1 MTEIENQP
9 SCPVCARTRQS
20 AGLCLICEKRITT
33 MLDDLYDFWDAAHGQ
48 LQPARGAGGRSS
60 EMSIGINVSALS
72 FIGGQD
78 ILNLLHSW
86 EAWIRQERRLTPP
99 ALIPKPES
107 LAKEIQDAIG
117 FAKAHLEWS
126 VNQDWFSDFLSEL
139 EQLHG
144 QGRAAAKIFVEKK
157 KRIPCPGETQ
167 EGLPCGFMLT
177 IRQDN
182 EMLNLFT
189 CGKCKTEW
197 TSLRLVAVALSDPK
211 QQVWLDAEAIGNY
224 FGMQTKNVRM
234 FAKRNQIAKRGVL
247 YDFAEFVKV
256 RKIGQI

>member
-177 IRQDN
+177 IRQDEN
-182 EMLNLFT
+182 LLDLFT
-189 CGKCKTEW
+189 CSKCKTEW

-211 QQVWLDAEAIGNY
+211 QEVWLDLEAIANWLNISERHCRRLARAHG
-224 FGMQTKNVRM
+224 VS
-234 FAKRNQIAKRGVL
+234 KRGRL
-247 YDFAEFVKV
+247 FNLKEMRDAFVA
-256 RKIGQI
+256 